1 MFHVH
6 SVRRGF
12 DNGGFESCF
21 VLVVW
26 GFVFSDLM
34 LVLFAEWFCWVR
46 HRDRL
51 SIVAAILEAANSGAS
66 KTHIMV
72 GANLSFSLL
81 EKYLD
86 VVVGAGF
93 VRVEGSRYEL
103 TLRGREF
110 LMQYRHFRERYVGA
124 QKLLEALDCEREK
137 LALMCENPR

>member
-1 MFHVH
+1 M
-6 SVRRGF
+6 
-12 DNGGFESCF
+12 
-21 VLVVW
+21 VLL
-26 GFVFSDLM
+26 GKN
-34 LVLFAEWFCWVR
+34 
-46 HRDRL
+46 RDRL
-51 SIVAAILEAANSGAS
+51 CIVAAILETANSGAT

-86 VVVGAGF
+86 VVVDAGF

-103 TLRGREF
+103 TERGREF
-110 LMQYRHFRERYVGA
+110 LVQYRRFRERDVGP